1 MANQLTIRSALDFD
15 TRSTFNSSKD
25 NNLNI
30 FTFKLDNCPVFI
42 PTLLLIHFNLLR
54 NNVRDGRILF

>member
-30 FTFKLDNCPVFI
+30 FTFELDDFPVFI

-54 NNVRDGRILF
+54 NNVRDSRILF

>member
-30 FTFKLDNCPVFI
+30 FTFKLDDFPVFL

-54 NNVRDGRILF
+54 NNVRDSRILF

>member
-30 FTFKLDNCPVFI
+30 FTFKLDKFPVFI

>member
-30 FTFKLDNCPVFI
+30 FTFKLDGFPVFI

-54 NNVRDGRILF
+54 NNVRDSRILF